1 MITFIDIIKEKIKF
15 YIRSNKLENNDVEI
29 NEKEIQLFG
38 GIYRL
43 YDDYFE
49 FQYSA
54 NTEKLY
60 YNVVNRVSTNNEQAT
75 IETIN
80 HKSFLLKED
89 IAFVF
94 IEILKDILQS
104 RDNIFQILKMND
116 DLSEKQTLKLTEGEN
131 KKIDVSV
138 PKEAQIKIALLIE
151 AKKYDEARN
160 LLSSISALSSQNII
174 NYLSSYLQKSEA
186 KFENKP
192 ILYYDSL
199 IPALRAANEDKNNSF
214 QLQNLINTYIE
225 YQDNFFSIPQ
235 NRRKFVVITD
245 EFYGVPKKGFLMLLK
260 DYALEDTHPLY
271 HSIDTSMITI
281 PDGMS
286 FPVGHPIVNNVYVVH
301 PYNDKFYIPVEE
313 HEEYLFNDRI
323 DEFKTLV
330 QAFGATEIK
339 FSKEHRL
346 KVNQNQSRN
355 LDVNVDVGIKA
366 HGAKVDYNKTNERNN
381 YNNNELTYETSQRS
395 TPILKPYIPKKMVW
409 YTKETTWQR
418 MFKQRT
424 GGNNLLGIEEI
435 ISSKSHKTV
444 SSNEIMDI
452 NIGLKAFFVKAAVH
466 VKKEIKSSISEEE
479 EMVQKI
485 SVTFASV
492 DQLTEEYKEESPIIK
507 QKSIKIDYKNRS
519 TELIPVSF
527 IENRAPKT
535 LPSVVGKNIRIP
547 IFSRGNIYL
556 DMIYVEGGTY
566 WMGTDDPEALKLSPA
581 STLKQVTVDS
591 FYISKY
597 TITRKQFLMIMKE
610 QFAGHSAYLPQWLT
624 KEMIENND
632 YFGSFLLKMQENT
645 GLRFALPNNHQWEYA
660 ARGGKHSKGY
670 KYSGSNDLQSVGW
683 RNKSELAEVGIKF
696 PNELGI
702 YDMSGNVYELV
713 NDIESTGTSFRG
725 GGYWSKS
732 EFCTIYHKINFN
744 DDFKNSNVTENPQ
757 VVHNPFVGA
766 HTVAG
771 FLAYAAKELEK
782 QNTPKLPLM
791 ESSILK
797 DTIEGYARIG
807 FRVVLPVSEIEKLE
821 VVESNEQL
829 VKVKKT

>member
-104 RDNIFQILKMND
+104 RDNIFQILKIND
-116 DLSEKQTLKLTEGEN
+116 DFSEKQTLKLTEGEN
-131 KKIDVSV
+131 KKIDVSAA
-138 PKEAQIKIALLIE
+138 KETQIKIALLIE

-346 KVNQNQSRN
+346 KVNQNQSRS
-355 LDVNVDVGIKA
+355 LDVNADVGIKT

-409 YTKETTWQR
+409 YAKETTWQR

-591 FYISKY
+591 FYISKFPIINNIETKLTEGENFNSY
-597 TITRKQFLMIMKE
+597 YSNAPVSDYSKLDCEKLIYKLNN
-610 QFAGHSAYLPQWLT
+610 LT
-624 KEMIENND
+624 K
-632 YFGSFLLKMQENT
+632 LK
-645 GLRFALPNNHQWEYA
+645 FDLPTEAQWEYA
-660 ARGGKHSKGY
+660 ARGGRYSKGY
-670 KYSGSNDLQSVGW
+670 KYSGSNNLSNVALYAQENKKIINISVGHY
-683 RNKSELAEVGIKF
+683 KA
-696 PNELGI
+696 NELGI
-702 YDMSGNVYELV
+702 YDMSGFVDEWCKDEYDLV
-713 NDIESTGTSFRG
+713 LNTLLSGNNKIEIKENTQRSIRIDNTIKKYGVLKGGTF
-725 GGYWSKS
+725 KNP
-732 EFCTIYHKINFN
+732 EFNCTVYHKFIYPIN
-744 DDFKNSNVTENPQ
+744 KK
-757 VVHNPFVGA
+757 
-766 HTVAG
+766 
-771 FLAYAAKELEK
+771 Y
-782 QNTPKLPLM
+782 
-791 ESSILK
+791 
-797 DTIEGYARIG
+797 EGCG
-807 FRVVLPVSEIEKLE
+807 FRVILPVSEIEKLE
-821 VVESNEQL
+821 EVENEEQL
-829 VKVKKT
+829 VKIKK